1 MLKYSE
7 NHIPVNK
14 IYPIVFLFITLLVNG
29 CEKDDFVSSQPD
41 SNIIFLSGHFENST
55 GWNLMLMI
63 KDGSHQSMIT
73 DLTTICEKPVISHSG
88 KTVLFIHYSDDS
100 LYELYSIELDGT
112 NLALIDRAEKYI
124 GPADWSADDSKIV
137 YSKYIDETPGEE
149 SSPLYLDP
157 TNNIVIFDF
166 VTREKK
172 ILTDTLNNVSPKF
185 SPDDKIAFSQ
195 TKGTSKGIYLMNN
208 DGSDNQLIIPGA
220 WDPVWSPDG
229 QKIAC
234 TGSGENQ
241 TPISKRAGD
250 ECFPVYTK

>member
-1 MLKYSE
+1 MKNLLY
-7 NHIPVNK
+7 HILAK
-14 IYPIVFLFITLLVNG
+14 QFCLYITL
-29 CEKDDFVSSQPD
+29 
-41 SNIIFLSGHFENST
+41 
-55 GWNLMLMI
+55 
-63 KDGSHQSMIT
+63 
-73 DLTTICEKPVISHSG
+73 
-88 KTVLFIHYSDDS
+88 DDS
-100 LYELYSIELDGT
+100 FYELYSIELDGT

-149 SSPLYLDP
+149 SPPLYLDP

-234 TGSGENQ
+234 TGSGDNQ